1 MQIKEF
7 MSQPVIVVGED
18 ATLEEI
24 ARTMLAQN
32 IGCVPVVDA
41 RGKISGIITESD
53 FAAKEK
59 GIPFSTFRAP
69 QLFGQWLDK
78 GTVERIYERA
88 RTMTAKE
95 IMIHPAITVTE
106 DQPVET
112 ALGLL
117 LKHDVNR
124 LPVVRDGVPVG
135 IVSRHDLLRL
145 MAPQIAGE
153 DRK

>member
-7 MSQPVIVVGED
+7 MSQPVTVVHED
-18 ATLEEI
+18 TTLEEI
-24 ARTMLAQN
+24 ARTLLDQN
-32 IGCVPVVDA
+32 IGCVPVVNA

-78 GTVERIYERA
+78 GAVERIYERA
-88 RTMTAKE
+88 RTMTAEE

-106 DQPVET
+106 DQSVEA
-112 ALGLL
+112 ALELL

-135 IVSRHDLLRL
+135 IISRHDLLRL
-145 MAPQIAGE
+145 MVRKVAGE
-153 DRK
+153 DKR

>member
-1 MQIKEF
+1 

>member
-1 MQIKEF
+1 MKIEDF
-7 MSQPVIVVGED
+7 MSQPVTVVSED
-18 ATLEEI
+18 TTLEEI
-24 ARTMLAQN
+24 ARTMLDQN
-32 IGCVPVVDA
+32 IGCVPVVNA

-69 QLFGQWLDK
+69 QLFGQWVDK

-95 IMIHPAITVTE
+95 IMSHPAITVTE
-106 DQPVET
+106 DQPVEA
-112 ALGLL
+112 ALELL

-145 MAPQIAGE
+145 MVRKMAGARE
-153 DRK
+153 Q

>member
-1 MQIKEF
+1 MKIEDF
-7 MSQPVIVVGED
+7 MSQPVTVVRED
-18 ATLEEI
+18 TTLEEI
-24 ARTMLAQN
+24 ARTMLEKN
-32 IGCVPVVDA
+32 IGCVPVVNA

-69 QLFGQWLDK
+69 QLLGQWVDK

-95 IMIHPAITVTE
+95 IMSHPAITVTE
-106 DQPVET
+106 DQSVEA
-112 ALGLL
+112 ALTLL

-145 MAPQIAGE
+145 MVRKIAGE
-153 DRK
+153 ARK